1 MRSNYSALPY
11 KTFSPGTTLKRPVQQ
26 KEILVTLNDPARLV
40 MTDFEQ
46 TTPITEL
53 PTLTISEANDRMI
66 AYGVRLL
73 FVAKHDDTVLGLITA
88 SDILGERP
96 IKHVEKYGG
105 SFNEIL
111 VNDIMTKRSEI
122 EAISF
127 NDLSNASVGQ
137 IIETMKMFKRQHA
150 LVIEEIDDHSFV
162 RGLLSTTR
170 IGQQL
175 GIKIEPSNRARTFQE
190 LELALMS
197 AA

>member
-1 MRSNYSALPY
+1 MHSNYSALPY
-11 KTFSPGTTLKRPVQQ
+11 KVFSPGTTLKRPVQQ
-26 KEILVTLNDPARLV
+26 KERLVTLNDPASLV

-53 PTLTISEANDRMI
+53 PTLTIPEANDRMI

-73 FVAKHDDTVLGLITA
+73 FVAQHDDTILGIITA

>member
-1 MRSNYSALPY
+1 MHSNYSALPY
-11 KTFSPGTTLKRPVQQ
+11 KVFSPGTTLKRPVQQ
-26 KEILVTLNDPARLV
+26 KERLVTLNDPASLV

>member
-11 KTFSPGTTLKRPVQQ
+11 KIFSPGTTLKRPAQQ
-26 KEILVTLNDPARLV
+26 KEMLVTLDDPARLV

-53 PTLTISEANDRMI
+53 PTLTIPEANDRMI

-73 FVAKHDDTVLGLITA
+73 FVAQHDDTILGIITA

-127 NDLSNASVGQ
+127 NDLCNASVGQ
-137 IIETMKMFKRQHA
+137 IAETMKMFNRQHA

-170 IGQQL
+170 ISQQL

-190 LELALMS
+190 LESALMS